1 MKKRDKKPDET
12 PGQEG
17 VKISPEEK
25 RVMEAIRRAED
36 EQDRGIYKTEMW
48 RIRRMEGEE

>member
-1 MKKRDKKPDET
+1 MRHENEKNEKT